1 MSGLNVMAFSAFGFF
16 LLPGRIK
23 FRFLEAK
30 AIIHTET
37 AITGPERIVLFL
49 SKHNKIIVKLLT

>member
-1 MSGLNVMAFSAFGFF
+1 MAFSAFGFF

-23 FRFLEAK
+23 FIFLEAK

-37 AITGPERIVLFL
+37 AITGPEKIVLFL
-49 SKHNKIIVKLLT
+49 SKHGKIIVKLLT

>member
-23 FRFLEAK
+23 FSFLEAK

-37 AITGPERIVLFL
+37 AITGPEKIVLYL
-49 SKHNKIIVKLLT
+49 SKHGKIIVKLLT

>member
-1 MSGLNVMAFSAFGFF
+1 MSGLNVMAFSAFAVF
-16 LLPGRIK
+16 LLPDRIK

>member
-1 MSGLNVMAFSAFGFF
+1 MAFSAFGFF

-23 FRFLEAK
+23 FIFLEAK

-37 AITGPERIVLFL
+37 AITGPAKIVLFL
-49 SKHNKIIVKLLT
+49 SKHNRIIVKLLT